1 MSGIPID
8 ELPEEYVQCRE
19 QIAILR
25 KFEEQRKAEALEKSM
40 QKSVR
45 KHVGD
50 NQSTREE
57 LSQIQM
63 TLEKG
68 RETSDG

>member
-8 ELPEEYVQCRE
+8 ELPEEYVQYRE

-45 KHVGD
+45 KHEAD
-50 NQSTREE
+50 NESTREE
-57 LSQIQM
+57 
-63 TLEKG
+63 
-68 RETSDG
+68 

>member
-1 MSGIPID
+1 M
-8 ELPEEYVQCRE
+8 QCRE